1 MKEKPKTFTIAMT
14 QEERLPVGY
23 KKSQTKLIV
32 TFSIVSF
39 LAALWVSTMFFGK
52 NSEKTTSMPDKKE
65 VMTSSET
72 LEQEKVTNET
82 PVLEG
87 SVEEKTL
94 EVLAAEV
101 KEQEFTKE
109 LASSEKIDARDKI
122 AIHPMLNLKL
132 EQIHVSNGLSVKKG
146 QALIDLDEDYLN
158 SKMELLNTGL
168 ENLKNQKENLDTLK
182 ENVSK
187 AEKEAK
193 SLYKNYKGGLVSR
206 QKAENAI
213 NKFKQLAGNY
223 QEVKG
228 SYHVKEQFLS
238 QVILELDPDF
248 DTKEKKSL
256 SLLEESVNK
265 IKTKIPYL
273 KILAPQGGIVASLHQ
288 RVGETAL
295 SPLMEILLPESIFVM
310 AKVAQK
316 DLPYLKDK
324 VWVENSVESSKESIA
339 CQWTLP
345 EEKSDS
351 EYIDIEFNLVFP
363 ESLLE
368 TLSLQGELKIK
379 SSYQAWGVAKDAV
392 MTSEGQ
398 SYIYLLEELPESG
411 EEKQY
416 QAQKF
421 VLSEV
426 VEENEQ
432 SYQLSEQDAQILQ
445 KKWIARGDLSS
456 IYDQSIVRLKN

>member
-14 QEERLPVGY
+14 QEERLPVEY
-23 KKSQTKLIV
+23 KKSQTKRVV
-32 TFSIVSF
+32 TFSIISF
-39 LAALWVSTMFFGK
+39 LAALWISTIFFEG
-52 NSEKTTSMPDKKE
+52 NSEKEAQVPEKEGVAASEKSSRQESLPDE
-65 VMTSSET
+65 STPT
-72 LEQEKVTNET
+72 LEKSKENSEQ
-82 PVLEG
+82 
-87 SVEEKTL
+87 KTL
-94 EVLAAEV
+94 QVLAIEI

-132 EQIHVSNGLSVKKG
+132 EQIHVSNGVFVKKG

-168 ENLKNQKENLDTLK
+168 ENLKTQKENLDALK
-182 ENVSK
+182 ENVNK
-187 AEKEAK
+187 AKKEANG
-193 SLYKNYKGGLVSR
+193 LYKNYKEGLVSR
-206 QKAENAI
+206 QKAESAI

-228 SYHVKEQFLS
+228 NYQVKEQFLS

-248 DTKEKKSL
+248 DAKEKKSL
-256 SLLEESVNK
+256 GALEESVDK

-273 KILAPQGGIVASLHQ
+273 KILAPQDGIVASLHQ

-295 SPLMEILLPESIFVM
+295 SPLMEILLPESIFVT

-316 DLPYLKDK
+316 DLPYLKGK
-324 VWVENSVESSKESIA
+324 VWIESGEESIA
-339 CQWTLP
+339 CQWASP

-351 EYIDIEFNLVFP
+351 DYLNIQLNLVFP
-363 ESLLE
+363 ESLLQA
-368 TLSLQGELKIK
+368 LSLEGELKVK
-379 SSYQAWGVAKDAV
+379 SSYQAWGIAKDAV
-392 MTSEGQ
+392 RTSEDQ
-398 SYIYLLEELPESG
+398 KYIYLLEELPESG